1 MLSYVVSNNAFQLD
15 SYGHVSVI
23 YNVRHHNIPSCVW
36 HRKTYGHMFYQLLF
50 FLAEALKGRLA
61 YVYPYVSLI
70 NQVFVTYFTILHRL
84 THLCFMQVILDLGD
98 SRKRIIPSLNRLMHW
113 KVEFQSLLALHGVNL
128 NFKKNV
134 TEKLENIQ
142 A

>member
-1 MLSYVVSNNAFQLD
+1 
-15 SYGHVSVI
+15 
-23 YNVRHHNIPSCVW
+23 
-36 HRKTYGHMFYQLLF
+36 
-50 FLAEALKGRLA
+50 
-61 YVYPYVSLI
+61 
-70 NQVFVTYFTILHRL
+70 
-84 THLCFMQVILDLGD
+84 MQVILDLGD

-113 KVEFQSLLALHGVNL
+113 KVEFQSLLALHGVNP

>member
-1 MLSYVVSNNAFQLD
+1 M
-15 SYGHVSVI
+15 
-23 YNVRHHNIPSCVW
+23 
-36 HRKTYGHMFYQLLF
+36 
-50 FLAEALKGRLA
+50 

-84 THLCFMQVILDLGD
+84 THLCFTQVILDLGD
-98 SRKRIIPSLNRLMHW
+98 SHQRIIPSLNRLMHW